1 MGAGFYRGKTSA
13 RPGYGELGFHADCG
27 RGVWNRPYPHRL
39 WTRQRVCSVNQC
51 LFEQCDM
58 LGRVRISSIFFPVKG
73 RGYVRCWSYVCAG
86 GCLCELSRGRKSG
99 RWYSK
104 ELTVV
109 RGPHDK
115 PCSPLFFPLVLPTTL
130 WDGHFTYFTNQELR
144 LKTLSYL

>member
-13 RPGYGELGFHADCG
+13 RPGYGSLVSTQTVGEVSETGLIRTGSGPDKWSA
-27 RGVWNRPYPHRL
+27 L
-39 WTRQRVCSVNQC
+39 WISVYLNSVT
-51 LFEQCDM
+51 
-58 LGRVRISSIFFPVKG
+58 LGRVHISPIFFPVKG
-73 RGYVRCWSYVCAG
+73 RGYIRCWSYVCAG

-115 PCSPLFFPLVLPTTL
+115 SCSPLFFPLVLPTTL
-130 WDGHFTYFTNQELR
+130 WDGHFTYFRNQELR